1 MTTYIWEL
9 LDGLELHDLIQEGR
23 IKKQVHPRLPIS
35 IFNYTAA
42 AQFKNI
48 WTQSERV
55 CRGLIIEDN
64 SGIVVARGPEK
75 FFNYGQSQAPEV
87 PLDTLVTV
95 TRKEDGSLGI
105 GWEYDGHFGIATRG
119 SFTSE
124 QAEHATAKIDDK
136 LRNDIRFARE
146 WNQSAIYEIIY
157 PDNRIVLDYGDRDE
171 LIWLG
176 QVDNER
182 GVIGFRNTTVVDNKW
197 MITLEEAL
205 KLPIPN
211 DEEGYVLDL
220 LSEKIV
226 GEGRERE
233 SHITITGHVKL
244 KGEAYK
250 LLHGLLTNTNARRI
264 WAQLA
269 WRACHDKLDPEKPK
283 TWASRLG
290 NDPEDFKRIDVS
302 KTIEETFLEKVPD
315 EFYGWVTK
323 QIDSIESN
331 VYDLIGQGMVLAEK
345 LKGIED
351 KRERYEIVKGHPL
364 QTEILRFADSGNP
377 DGITVLAWKLSKP
390 GDETPFKSN
399 KEED

>member
-9 LDGLELHDLIQEGR
+9 LNGLELHDLIQEGR
-23 IKKQVHPRLPIS
+23 INKQVHPTLPIS

-42 AQFKNI
+42 AQFKNV
-48 WTQSERV
+48 WTKSERV

-75 FFNYGQSQAPEV
+75 FFNYGQTGAPEIE
-87 PLDTLVTV
+87 LDTLVDV
-95 TRKEDGSLGI
+95 TTKEDGSLGI
-105 GWEYDGHFGIATRG
+105 GWEYDGHYGVATRG

-124 QAEHATAKIDDK
+124 QAVHATNLLTTDLKANIDYAAEK
-136 LRNDIRFARE
+136 NMTRIM
-146 WNQSAIYEIIY
+146 EIVY
-157 PDNRIVLDYGDRDE
+157 PKNRIVLDYGDRDE
-171 LIWLG
+171 LIPLG
-176 QVDNER
+176 
-182 GVIGFRNTTVVDNKW
+182 TVGNDSGLIEYRPRTVTFKSG
-197 MITLEEAL
+197 ITLKEAL
-205 KLPIPN
+205 ELPIPN
-211 DEEGYVLDL
+211 DEEGYVLDVL
-220 LSEKIV
+220 D
-226 GEGRERE
+226 GRYV
-233 SHITITGHVKL
+233 TGHVKL

-290 NDPEDFKRIDVS
+290 NDPEDFKRIDVT

-331 VYDLIGQGMVLAEK
+331 VYDLIGQGMVLANK
-345 LKGIED
+345 LYGIED
-351 KRERYEIVKGHPL
+351 RRERYEIVKGHPL
-364 QTEILRFADSGNP
+364 QTEILRFAESGNP
-377 DGITVLAWKLSKP
+377 DGIHVLAWKLSKP